1 MINVESLSSIQLDDT
16 TADVVTIAKLAFD
29 RGVAADFLTSVLAYE
44 QGLIEQANAAQT
56 QIEPAA
62 ENSQELAAANQRIS
76 VLEQQLAQYVI
87 ADWPGLIEALSD
99 AGLDEMLLSIANA
112 ARTTPNPTGRRLE
125 TEYITLQTNLDL
137 AAREGRT
144 QAVKDAYGALLRFA
158 GELMALNPAIAPDLI
173 ADISTAI
180 PALQQVLVD
189 REIPTT
195 LLEFVVPNFG

>member
-1 MINVESLSSIQLDDT
+1 MESQLS
-16 TADVVTIAKLAFD
+16 
-29 RGVAADFLTSVLAYE
+29 
-44 QGLIEQANAAQT
+44 
-56 QIEPAA
+56 
-62 ENSQELAAANQRIS
+62 
-76 VLEQQLAQYVI
+76 QYVI
-87 ADWPGLIEALSD
+87 ADWPGLIAALSE

-137 AAREGRT
+137 AAREGKT
-144 QAVKDAYGALLRFA
+144 QAVKDAYGQLLRFA
-158 GELMALNPAIAPDLI
+158 GELMALNPSIAPALI